1 MRIDELLFLL
11 SLHAIPLNAKIQS
24 DSGWEGWA
32 TDCNGL
38 FYDRK
43 HNILIFTQ
51 DYDLPSK
58 EYKKFEK
65 IKYESPY
72 ERN

>member
-1 MRIDELLFLL
+1 MRLDELYFLL
-11 SLHAIPLNAKIQS
+11 RLHAIPLNAKIQS
-24 DSGWEGWA
+24 DSGWEGGV

-38 FYDRK
+38 FYDRY

-51 DYDLPSK
+51 DYDLPSIQ
-58 EYKKFEK
+58 YKNFEK

-72 ERN
+72 ERK